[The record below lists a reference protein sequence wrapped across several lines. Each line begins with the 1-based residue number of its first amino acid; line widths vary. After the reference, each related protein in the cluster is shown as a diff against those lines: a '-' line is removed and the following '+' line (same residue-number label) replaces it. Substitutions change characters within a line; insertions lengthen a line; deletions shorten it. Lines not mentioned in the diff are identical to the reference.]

1 MAIDLKLDAVTD
13 KATFLDFLVRLQGS
27 LAQETGEWENH
38 DLSSYLFAI
47 ERWTGAWKEFET
59 HNPWK
64 MAATFLMIGKI
75 YE

>member
-27 LAQETGEWENH
+27 LAREPDDWENH
-38 DLSSYLFAI
+38 DLPDYLFAI
-47 ERWTGAWKEFET
+47 ERWTSAWKEFDT
-59 HNPWK
+59 DNPWK
-64 MAATFLMIGKI
+64 MAATFLMIGQI